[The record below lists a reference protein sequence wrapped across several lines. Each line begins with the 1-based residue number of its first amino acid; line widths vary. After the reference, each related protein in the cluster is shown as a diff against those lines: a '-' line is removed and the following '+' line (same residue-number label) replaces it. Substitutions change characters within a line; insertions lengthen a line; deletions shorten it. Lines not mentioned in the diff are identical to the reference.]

1 VSAIK
6 FHYNPSNGG
15 YPVVREYLAGGI
27 GTSAFNIKAGDLL
40 VMTTS
45 YARAA
50 VTGDI
55 TSSFL
60 STSVYGI
67 LGIAMHD
74 VAGTA
79 TNGYPTGAANAPGGS
94 GSPTNYPT
102 YQLGSY
108 SQGLAA
114 DASSGRAKILVALA
128 NESNIFRAPII
139 SATAAIAA
147 TRLLNQGHPAGLIYS
162 ANASTYNSVWQVDSA
177 AKAAAGALLTIVDID
192 DQQPN
197 YNTTTW
203 PCEVAFKFLNSLM
216 YSTLSYPAP
225 VS

>member
-1 VSAIK
+1 LSAIR
-6 FHYNPSNGG
+6 FHSNPTNGG
-15 YPVVREYLAGGI
+15 YPLVREYLAGGI
-27 GTSAFNIKAGDLL
+27 GTSAFTIRAGDLMVL
-40 VMTTS
+40 TTS

-74 VAGTA
+74 VSGTA
-79 TNGYPTGAANAPGGS
+79 TNGYPTGAAIAPGGS
-94 GSPTNYPT
+94 GAPTNYPT
-102 YQLGSY
+102 YQLSNY
-108 SQGLAA
+108 AQGLASDTA
-114 DASSGRAKILVALA
+114 SGRAKILVAIA
-128 NESNIFRAPII
+128 NESNVFRAPII
-139 SATAAIAA
+139 SATAQIAA
-147 TRLLNQGHPAGLIYS
+147 TRALLQGHPAGLIYS

-192 DQQPN
+192 DTQPN
-197 YNTTTW
+197 YNSTTY
-203 PCEVAFKFLNSLM
+203 PCEVAFRFLNALFAT
-216 YSTLSYPAP
+216 TLSYPAP